1 MAFRYYWDGD
11 LFEALLRYRM
21 LPFLAD
27 ILAAYK
33 GEPMASAADIQK
45 LVEGM
50 KRAKA
55 LTERAATTAPKHAA
69 IMDAFEARLG
79 VNDENMAKI
88 AEYEKQMAA
97 MDAIGNGGP
106 ALDSTFQADAPGPT
120 TGGAPTVTGLAVPE
134 PLVHMPINYRTGDP
148 VK

>member
-27 ILAAYK
+27 ILATHK
-33 GEPMASAADIQK
+33 GQPMASAADIAK
-45 LVEGM
+45 LVDGM

-55 LTERAATTAPKHAA
+55 LTERAAATAPKHAA

-106 ALDSTFQADAPGPT
+106 ALVDTFQGDAPGPA
-120 TGGAPTVTGLAVPE
+120 TGDVAGLTEPRLAHV
-134 PLVHMPINYRTGDP
+134 PLVPINHSTGDP
-148 VK
+148 IK